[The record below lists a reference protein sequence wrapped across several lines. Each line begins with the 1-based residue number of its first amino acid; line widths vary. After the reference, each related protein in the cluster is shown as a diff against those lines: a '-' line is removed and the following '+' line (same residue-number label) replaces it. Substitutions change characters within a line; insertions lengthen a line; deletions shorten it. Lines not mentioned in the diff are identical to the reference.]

1 MSFKEHP
8 KAIKQVWK
16 MMMWQ
21 VISIILPLEDLL
33 KQSEANSWFFLKKNM
48 HKSIFKSWGNS
59 CSMLWSP
66 LKHLFYVEQYYYIP
80 LWASNHPWN
89 FISEIT
95 LVITQW
101 AKTDTLTICVSTS
114 LFSSKSLF
122 RLKVC
127 WISFSSFPLLT
138 IETIFLGLDL
148 VFGTAYLSDFLAY
161 KCHWLMLVSL
171 KKRKPFFLF
180 HEGTIVWAHSAIHL
194 CPPKFLVTKE
204 LVCSTLKGFHTFT

>member
-1 MSFKEHP
+1 MSGKCL
-8 KAIKQVWK
+8 
-16 MMMWQ
+16 
-21 VISIILPLEDLL
+21 IIVR
-33 KQSEANSWFFLKKNM
+33 FLKT
-48 HKSIFKSWGNS
+48 
-59 CSMLWSP
+59 
-66 LKHLFYVEQYYYIP
+66 
-80 LWASNHPWN
+80 WN
-89 FISEIT
+89 LISEYT

-101 AKTDTLTICVSTS
+101 AKTATLTICMSTS

-122 RLKVC
+122 RLKDC

-171 KKRKPFFLF
+171 KKGNPFFLF
-180 HEGTIVWAHSAIHL
+180 QEGTIVWAHSAIHL

-204 LVCSTLKGFHTFT
+204 LVCSKILHRKGSILLLRVSAYLQSRAK